1 MPPPPPSRAM
11 SECEP
16 WRAAEGDD
24 SAGPTS
30 NRSRSRSQNQ
40 SPQVAPEPRLTK
52 AGVGLPL
59 EQTAEAGLRQQVA
72 ELQKQGPGARA
83 RSQNLV
89 RYPAVSL

>member
-1 MPPPPPSRAM
+1 MAGRRGRRQRKADL
-11 SECEP
+11 EP
-16 WRAAEGDD
+16 QPQPQPE
-24 SAGPTS
+24 PE
-30 NRSRSRSQNQ
+30 
-40 SPQVAPEPRLTK
+40 PQVAPEPRLTK